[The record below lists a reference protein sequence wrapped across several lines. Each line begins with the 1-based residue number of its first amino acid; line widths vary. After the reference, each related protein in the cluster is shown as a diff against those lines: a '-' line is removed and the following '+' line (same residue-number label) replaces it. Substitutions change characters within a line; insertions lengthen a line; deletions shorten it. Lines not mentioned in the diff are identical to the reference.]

1 MCVLPDTEERQ
12 TEITCHRNGRYKQ
25 PLPGRR
31 ERCGKRTNQRIKK
44 EQQRESCIQSGATGA
59 DGELVSSNEERPL
72 GELMAE
78 SAKCAID
85 CEGKAVMTTDSQ
97 RSGDD
102 EPTKQQRAGR
112 DDQPRNKW
120 SARCNELGS
129 VLVGWKR

>member
-1 MCVLPDTEERQ
+1 MCVRPDTEERQ
-12 TEITCHRNGRYKQ
+12 TELTCHRNGRYKQ

-31 ERCGKRTNQRIKK
+31 ERCGKRTKQRIGKK
-44 EQQRESCIQSGATGA
+44 RQRESCIESGATGA
-59 DGELVSSNEERPL
+59 DGELVSSNEERPIR
-72 GELMAE
+72 EWMAE

-85 CEGKAVMTTDSQ
+85 RESEAVMTTDSQ

-112 DDQPRNKW
+112 DYQPGNKW